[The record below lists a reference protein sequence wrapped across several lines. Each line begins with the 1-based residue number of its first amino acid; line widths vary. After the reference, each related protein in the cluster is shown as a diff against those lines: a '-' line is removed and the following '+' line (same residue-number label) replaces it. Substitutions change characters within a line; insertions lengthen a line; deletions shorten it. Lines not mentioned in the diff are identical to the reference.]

1 MPLSEADTHA
11 KLVNPALYGR
21 GWTED
26 HIKREETTGAVELIA
41 GKARRRSKGRTDLTL
56 RVVVMAEMQPV
67 AVAVIE
73 VKKDTLAPDQ
83 GLDQAK
89 MYGRAKRLNVP
100 FVFSTN
106 GHLFVE
112 YDTTTGVTGSPMSMN
127 LFPTPYELRQRY
139 EKAKGFSLDAPAAAP
154 LLRPYKGG
162 EGGRR
167 YYQDAAIRAV
177 FEKIAADK
185 GKGVAPRAL
194 LSLATGSGKTFIAA
208 NAGRLETFCSDLRTY
223 DEAVHL
229 DYPLSYCLS
238 DE

>member
-1 MPLSEADTHA
+1 MGLSEADTHA
-11 KLVNPALYGR
+11 KLVNPALYAR

-41 GKARRRSKGRTDLTL
+41 GKARRRAKGRTDLTL
-56 RVVVMAEMQPV
+56 RVIVTAEMQPV

-73 VKKDTLAPDQ
+73 VKKDTLPPGH

-89 MYGRAKRLNVP
+89 VYARAKRLNVP

-106 GHLFVE
+106 GHLYVE
-112 YDTTTGVTGSPMSMN
+112 YDTTTGLTTRPVSMEW
-127 LFPTPYELRQRY
+127 FPKPDELRRRY
-139 EKAKGFSLDAPAAAP
+139 EEAKGFSLNAPAAAP

-177 FEKIAADK
+177 FEK
-185 GKGVAPRAL
+185 VA
-194 LSLATGSGKTFIAA
+194 
-208 NAGRLETFCSDLRTY
+208 
-223 DEAVHL
+223 
-229 DYPLSYCLS
+229 
-238 DE
+238 